1 MSPAS
6 SMRQVRPRWSMAGRA
21 AVWLGG
27 FALLA
32 ALITSLVHAWI
43 DSAWLGACIAVLL
56 LVPCAAFAGA
66 RLAAPWSAVARALD
80 DGVLSLRDRDFS
92 VSVTETTHDE
102 LGALVANYNGLGER
116 LRVERQSIYQRELML
131 DTVIQAT
138 PLALILTNDA
148 DLVLYSNTAGRQ
160 LFAAGRR
167 LEGDRFAKYLAE
179 APAPL
184 REAVGRGGD
193 TLFTLELSGEPQVF
207 HVSQRSFLL
216 NALPHR
222 LLLLKQL
229 TREIN
234 SQEVATWKKVIR
246 VIAHELNNSLAPI
259 TSLAHS
265 GRILAGSAPDPQ
277 QLDRVFSTIEDRARH
292 LASFIEGYAQFAKLP
307 QPRRAVVSWDVLIER
322 LRVVAE
328 FRLAGP
334 APRRAATFDTAQL
347 EQALINLLKNARE
360 SGSEPEG
367 IELAIEPGA
376 QGFSIEVRDRG
387 PGFSAAALENALVP
401 FFSTKESGTG
411 LGLTLC
417 REIVEAHG
425 GRLRIA
431 NRTGGG
437 ATVSLWIPDGS

>member
-1 MSPAS
+1 
-6 SMRQVRPRWSMAGRA
+6 MAGWA
-21 AVWLGG
+21 TLWLGG
-27 FALLA
+27 IALLGVLLTLVARALVPIPWLAGLLA
-32 ALITSLVHAWI
+32 ALVLAPLVAWSGSRLTAQWGRMV
-43 DSAWLGACIAVLL
+43 SALN
-56 LVPCAAFAGA
+56 
-66 RLAAPWSAVARALD
+66 
-80 DGVLSLRDRDFS
+80 DGVLSLKDRDFS
-92 VSVTETTHDE
+92 VSVTPAGNDE
-102 LGALVANYNGLGER
+102 FTELVSNYNGLGDR
-116 LRVERQSIYQRELML
+116 LRIERQSLYQRELML

-138 PLALILTNDA
+138 PLALVLTNDA
-148 DLVLYSNTAGRQ
+148 DAVLYSNSSARR
-160 LFAAGRR
+160 LFAEGRK
-167 LEGDRFAKYLAE
+167 LEGDRFARYLDR

-184 REAVGRGGD
+184 REAIGRGGD
-193 TLFTLELSGEPQVF
+193 TLFTLEIAGEPEVY

-216 NALPHR
+216 NSLPHR

-265 GRILAGSAPDPQ
+265 GQILAQAPPDPQ
-277 QLDRVFSTIEDRARH
+277 QLERVFSTIEDRARH

-307 QPRRAVVSWDVLIER
+307 QPRLAPVPWEVLIER
-322 LRVVAE
+322 LRVVVA
-328 FRLAGP
+328 FKLS
-334 APRRAATFDTAQL
+334 APLPKRMASFDTAQV

-360 SGSEPEG
+360 SGADPAS
-367 IELAIEPGA
+367 IELSVQTAA

-387 PGFSAAALENALVP
+387 PGFSAAALEHALVP
-401 FFSTKESGTG
+401 FYSTKESGTG

-431 NRTGGG
+431 NREGGG
-437 ATVSLWIPDGS
+437 AMVTLWLPDGS